1 MNNFLKLELYTIL
14 AGIGVGMIF
23 MFITAMHF
31 TLIHFVNHNKTLD
44 YFQLFLEIM
53 EFFKNYLWLLLIPS
67 MILGEII
74 SIMGFSIIIS
84 LFFIKPLNKGIKY
97 KRIYIDADVKWI
109 RLYELYKFHLKLYD
123 RSGLITS
130 SLETNYSL
138 AKFFSGVAISL
149 MLAGIINYIVLAD
162 FLYKNSLCVLLCVT
176 LLNSYT
182 LVLFTSLI
190 FMLIFQFIKSKR
202 LKSCVSIKEP
212 LFLNYVLISI
222 ILTIFALICLLL
234 LGDKVNANIDI
245 FLFMQILY
253 AILTPMAS
261 YASFFY
267 FRRANQM
274 LYVAYKSLKNRGN
287 S

>member
-1 MNNFLKLELYTIL
+1 MNNFLKLELYSIL

-182 LVLFTSLI
+182 LVLFISLI

-212 LFLNYVLISI
+212 LFLNLISI
-222 ILTIFALICLLL
+222 ILTIFTLICLLL
-234 LGDKVNANIDI
+234 LGDKVNANMDI

-253 AILTPMAS
+253 GILTPMAS

>member
-1 MNNFLKLELYTIL
+1 MNNFLKLELYSIL

-31 TLIHFVNHNKTLD
+31 TLIHFVNHKKTLD

-97 KRIYIDADVKWI
+97 KRIYIDADVKCI

-162 FLYKNSLCVLLCVT
+162 FLYKNSLCALLCVT

-182 LVLFTSLI
+182 LVLFISLI

-212 LFLNYVLISI
+212 LFLNLISI
-222 ILTIFALICLLL
+222 ILTIFTLICLLL
-234 LGDKVNANIDI
+234 LGDKVNANMDI
-245 FLFMQILY
+245 FLFIQILY
-253 AILTPMAS
+253 GILTPMAS

>member
-1 MNNFLKLELYTIL
+1 
-14 AGIGVGMIF
+14 MIF

-245 FLFMQILY
+245 LLFMQILY